1 MRGEGPA
8 LPRARPETRL
18 NRRALGGLLALCAFA
33 LGERSSWAGSYLDRA
48 ALLLN
53 EAVRDHEFLSRR
65 TSDRELARL
74 VSQIA
79 AGRLQA
85 AKDTSVPKEVVLA
98 HPHLLL
104 TLEHY
109 ERSAAAAASG
119 ETGRYRE
126 LVRLAQSEEQLFR
139 GVLHQLGWTL
149 PSGR

>member
-1 MRGEGPA
+1 MRGEGPP
-8 LPRARPETRL
+8 LPRARPEARL

-53 EAVRDHEFLSRR
+53 EAIRDHEFLSRR

-85 AKDTSVPKEVVLA
+85 AKDTSVPKEVVFPALVID
-98 HPHLLL
+98 
-104 TLEHY
+104 
-109 ERSAAAAASG
+109 ASNYK
-119 ETGRYRE
+119 TYDIPD
-126 LVRLAQSEEQLFR
+126 AQRTCPKWES
-139 GVLHQLGWTL
+139 VVK
-149 PSGR
+149 